1 MNTLNKSMLCLLLSL
16 SFSTGFA
23 QKTDNRPLRFAAYPQ
38 TVLLNNSLITDMLS
52 YAEGTTVS
60 VPISTDFLFTG
71 TVISNQKNYGNIQ
84 TVMIRAADNTV
95 FQVSEVTRNDKSIAY
110 AGRILGQSYA
120 DGYLIKNNNGT
131 YFLNKIETAKI
142 LEPCKL

>member
-1 MNTLNKSMLCLLLSL
+1 MNMLNKTMLCMVFSL
-16 SFSTGFA
+16 SFATGFA
-23 QKTDNRPLRFAAYPQ
+23 QKTDSRPLRFAAYPQ
-38 TVLLNNSLITDMLS
+38 TVSIDNSLFNDMLS
-52 YAEGTTVS
+52 YTEGIKVA
-60 VPISTDFLFTG
+60 VPISSDFYFTG
-71 TVISNQKNYGNIQ
+71 TVISNQKQYGNIQ

-120 DGYLIKNNNGT
+120 DGYVINNNNGT
-131 YFLNKIETAKI
+131 YTLKKIETAKI